1 MDNYFLQ
8 QELAHHSTK
17 WKFDY
22 IISEILD
29 KIQIDHTSA
38 VKTMSEFSYRP
49 FSLRDFIIFP
59 IESSNADTLAENIL
73 NWNGL
78 DRDD

>member
-1 MDNYFLQ
+1 
-8 QELAHHSTK
+8 
-17 WKFDY
+17 
-22 IISEILD
+22 
-29 KIQIDHTSA
+29 
-38 VKTMSEFSYRP
+38 MSEFSYRP

-78 DRDD
+78 DRDY